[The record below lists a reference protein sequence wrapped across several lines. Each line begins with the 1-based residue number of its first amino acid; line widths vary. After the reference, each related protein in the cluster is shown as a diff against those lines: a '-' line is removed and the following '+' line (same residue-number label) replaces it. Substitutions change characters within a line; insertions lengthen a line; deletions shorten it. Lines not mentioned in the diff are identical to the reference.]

1 MILTAYDCGLGAPDD
16 TQDLAEPAGS
26 CEVLV
31 IGCGNLLRGDDGVG
45 PVLVRH
51 LWERGVP
58 DGAKLVDGGTAGM
71 DVAFQMRGAQRVVII
86 DAAATGSAPGT
97 IFKVPGEELQNLPP
111 LQGLHTHSFRW
122 DHAIAFARWALGDD
136 CPTDIAVYLIEVA
149 GVELGADLSETVE
162 AAMEIVIERI
172 EAEYLAD
179 LRPVPDTEVTVEFTP
194 DGYLRLDASLA
205 ASRFPSD
212 AVVAVVRDDELWLI
226 PLRGPRS
233 GGLLLKQRNPAGDRS
248 LLIREVIEGRVG
260 VTGAFWDDAQKS
272 LRIPLHD
279 GLRDAPEPPG

>member
-1 MILTAYDCGLGAPDD
+1 M
-16 TQDLAEPAGS
+16 
-26 CEVLV
+26 V
-31 IGCGNLLRGDDGVG
+31 GCGNLLRGDDGVG

-51 LWERGVP
+51 LWELGVP
-58 DGAKLVDGGTAGM
+58 EGARLVDGGTAGM
-71 DVAFQMRGAQRVVII
+71 DVAFQMRGAQRVVIV

-97 IFKVPGEELQNLPP
+97 IFKVPGEELQELPP

-122 DHAIAFARWALGDD
+122 DHAIAFARWALGDE
-136 CPTDIAVYLIEVA
+136 CPTDITVYLIEVA
-149 GVELGADLSETVE
+149 GVELGADLSESVE
-162 AAMEIVIERI
+162 TAMELVIDRI
-172 EAEYLAD
+172 EAEYFAD
-179 LRPVPDTEVTVEFTP
+179 LRPAADSEVTVEFTA

-212 AVVAVVRDDELWLI
+212 AVVAVIREGDLWLI

-272 LRIPLHD
+272 LRIPLNEGLHD
-279 GLRDAPEPPG
+279 EAEPPG

>member
-1 MILTAYDCGLGAPDD
+1 LLRLAPD
-16 TQDLAEPAGS
+16 
-26 CEVLV
+26 
-31 IGCGNLLRGDDGVG
+31 
-45 PVLVRH
+45 
-51 LWERGVP
+51 
-58 DGAKLVDGGTAGM
+58 
-71 DVAFQMRGAQRVVII
+71 
-86 DAAATGSAPGT
+86 
-97 IFKVPGEELQNLPP
+97 
-111 LQGLHTHSFRW
+111 
-122 DHAIAFARWALGDD
+122 
-136 CPTDIAVYLIEVA
+136 TD
-149 GVELGADLSETVE
+149 
-162 AAMEIVIERI
+162 
-172 EAEYLAD
+172 
-179 LRPVPDTEVTVEFTP
+179 VTVEFTP

-212 AVVAVVRDDELWLI
+212 AVVAVVRDGDLWLI